1 VVTGLCARGI
11 SQRRACELSGV
22 SRTGYRYRGRP
33 RDDRL
38 VVEALKDYSRLHSRE
53 GYRKA
58 HAKARF
64 PAGTGPINHKRIE
77 RLWRIN
83 GLTVPRKKRKRRRG
97 KSTCPRPPVPRYP
110 NHVWAYDFM
119 EDSCAQ
125 GRKLRF
131 LTVTDE
137 FTRESLTVEVRRSF
151 PARKVIATLSWL
163 FVEYGQPVY
172 LRSDNGPE
180 FIAGALKSWL
190 ERSGVGTSYIEG
202 GKPWQ
207 NGLAESF
214 NGRFRDECLDME
226 VFYGL
231 KDAQMITERWRTYY
245 NARRPH
251 GSLGYRSPLEFKR
264 SWAERNAGA
273 LPPHPRSLTPC
284 GPKQVQETMMEREKG
299 AVAEDQLP
307 PAPDPAAA
315 LGSHPCV
322 ALSSGRADEEY
333 SEPSPTARKNS

>member
-1 VVTGLCARGI
+1 
-11 SQRRACELSGV
+11 
-22 SRTGYRYRGRP
+22 
-33 RDDRL
+33 
-38 VVEALKDYSRLHSRE
+38 VVEALRDYSRQHSRE

-58 HAKARF
+58 HAKAKF

-77 RLWRIN
+77 RLWRIS

-110 NHVWAYDFM
+110 NHVWTYDFM
-119 EDSCAQ
+119 EDSCVG

-163 FVEYGQPVY
+163 FVEYGTPVY

-180 FIAGALKSWL
+180 FIARALQSWL
-190 ERSGVGTSYIEG
+190 ERCGVGTSYIEG

-214 NGRFRDECLDME
+214 NGRFREECLDME
-226 VFYGL
+226 IFYGL
-231 KDAQMITERWRTYY
+231 KDARMITERWRRYY
-245 NARRPH
+245 NSERPH
-251 GSLGYRSPLEFKR
+251 GSLGYKAPLEFKR
-264 SWAERNAGA
+264 SWMERYAGA
-273 LPPHPRSLTPC
+273 PPPHPRSLTPG
-284 GPKQVQETMMEREKG
+284 GPKQAKNTARGNEKG
-299 AVAEDQLP
+299 AVTEDQLP
-307 PAPDPAAA
+307 PAPGPAAA
-315 LGSHPCV
+315 LGSHSCV
-322 ALSSGRADEEY
+322 ALSSGRVEEEY
-333 SEPSPTARKNS
+333 SEPSLTARKNG